1 MHEQDILYISP
12 LGNTIHAGEKI
23 LMKKTVIA
31 LSLITAAI
39 FAGTLAG
46 CSVRDS
52 VDQSSDYATP
62 ELPESQNPQTLPE
75 NTAADVSSPD
85 AGINS
90 ESETPSET
98 ESESAE
104 PFVDKLT
111 PEALGWGLSFG
122 ESGTQPA
129 GNASPEELKQY
140 DAYFMGNADENVIY
154 LTFDCGYE
162 NGNTEPILD
171 ALKKHDAPATFFV
184 VGHYLET
191 EPDLVKRMAEDGH
204 TVGSHTYHH
213 PDVNTLPDLSAFQKE
228 MDDVAE
234 LYTQI
239 TGEQLA
245 MYYRPP
251 EGKCGITNL
260 EMAQELGYST
270 ILWSLAY
277 VDWDADHQPGHKEAL
292 EKLTARIHPGAV
304 VLLHNTSQT
313 NGEILDELLTAW
325 EDMGYSFM
333 PLSDLTEE
341 KTSSIK

>member
-1 MHEQDILYISP
+1 
-12 LGNTIHAGEKI
+12 
-23 LMKKTVIA
+23 MKKAGIVMSMIVA
-31 LSLITAAI
+31 VSLAGIWAGCGKGR
-39 FAGTLAG
+39 AGTVPEFPAQKLSALQELTALQASRKQSENSAPDSSG
-46 CSVRDS
+46 SDTDIRSEAESV
-52 VDQSSDYATP
+52 
-62 ELPESQNPQTLPE
+62 
-75 NTAADVSSPD
+75 
-85 AGINS
+85 S
-90 ESETPSET
+90 EPP
-98 ESESAE
+98 E

-140 DAYFMGNADENVIY
+140 DAYFMGDADENVIY

-171 ALKKHDAPATFFV
+171 ALKKHDAPAAFFV
-184 VGHYLET
+184 VGHYLES
-191 EPDLVKRMAEDGH
+191 EPDLVKRMVKEGH
-204 TVGSHTYHH
+204 TVGSHTYNH
-213 PDVNTLPDLSAFQKE
+213 PDVNTLPDLPSFQKE

-277 VDWDADHQPGHKEAL
+277 VDWDADHQPSRKTAL
-292 EKLTARIHPGAV
+292 DKLTERIHPGAV
-304 VLLHNTSQT
+304 VLLHNTSRT
-313 NGEILDELLTAW
+313 NGEILDELLTVW
-325 EDMGYSFM
+325 EEMGYCFR

-341 KTSSIK
+341 KTSAIE

>member
-1 MHEQDILYISP
+1 
-12 LGNTIHAGEKI
+12 
-23 LMKKTVIA
+23 MKKAVATMLLIIA
-31 LSLITAAI
+31 GI
-39 FAGTLAG
+39 LAG
-46 CSVRDS
+46 CGGRGNGMNEDR
-52 VDQSSDYATP
+52 
-62 ELPESQNPQTLPE
+62 ELRAGQESQSLSETGNV
-75 NTAADVSSPD
+75 DVSAPD
-85 AGINS
+85 VELEKDSSGEAGANNITS
-90 ESETPSET
+90 QAESIPEKP
-98 ESESAE
+98 E

-122 ESGTQPA
+122 ESGTQPV

-140 DAYFMGNADENVIY
+140 DAYFMGGEDEKVIY

-171 ALKKHDAPATFFV
+171 ALKKHNAPATFFV

-191 EPDLVKRMAEDGH
+191 EPDLVKRMVEDGH
-204 TVGSHTYHH
+204 AVGSHTYHH
-213 PDVNTLPDLSAFQKE
+213 PDVNTLPDLPAFQKE
-228 MDDVAE
+228 MDDVSE
-234 LYTQI
+234 LFTQI
-239 TGEQLA
+239 TDEKLS

-277 VDWDADHQPGHKEAL
+277 VDWDAEHQPSHKDAL

-304 VLLHNTSQT
+304 VLLHNTSKT

-333 PLSDLTEE
+333 PLSNLTE
-341 KTSSIK
+341 